1 MASTNPVGEWGSV
14 AYCPICRWWG
24 NHELRAIEI
33 VRYKNLKNVIVDL
46 KRMNIFVGEPGV
58 GKSAILEIFAL
69 WQLFV
74 ARQTLSDDLALRIRK
89 WGELARTRV
98 VYRDS
103 DSSTE
108 LRISDVGKFYL
119 VEYGKDAVAFLP
131 RDKLTILWVNGGEE
145 LLRPRLAYY
154 KFGEPTI
161 ELVKLNYV
169 VPPFGYN
176 MDYLLKHSK
185 KLKDVAK
192 NYGYKGS
199 YDNLP
204 EPIRRY
210 LFYLAIAETNKNASI
225 AIDDMTCL
233 YQPLSKIVAERVADD
248 RDNQYL
254 ISTYDE
260 TVLVP
265 LIEKSPA
272 NDLNVYVVA
281 RDGIKRADPEKILD
295 LSCDVYFNLDRIL
308 LDGQGDG

>member
-1 MASTNPVGEWGSV
+1 MSPEKFCS
-14 AYCPICRWWG
+14 ICRWRG
-24 NHELRAIEI
+24 DHELKQIEI
-33 VRYKNLKNVIVDL
+33 VRYKNLKNVTIDL
-46 KRMNIFVGEPGV
+46 KRFNVLIGEPGV
-58 GKSAILEIFAL
+58 GKSAILETFAL
-69 WQLFV
+69 WQLFI
-74 ARQTLSDDLALRIRK
+74 AKQTLSDDLVLKIKSWA
-89 WGELARTRV
+89 ELAGTRI
-98 VYRDS
+98 VYHDTDNS
-103 DSSTE
+103 LE
-108 LRISDVGKFYL
+108 LKISDVGKYYL
-119 VEYGKDAVAFLP
+119 VQYGKSLEAFLP
-131 RDKLTILWVNGGEE
+131 RDKLNILWVGNYEE
-145 LLRPRLAYY
+145 LIRPRLAYY
-154 KFGEPTI
+154 KFDEPTI
-161 ELVKLNYV
+161 PLVKLDYV

-176 MDYLLKHSK
+176 MDYLLKRNK
-185 KLKDVAK
+185 RLREIAK

-199 YDNLP
+199 YEKMP

-210 LFYLAIAETNKNASI
+210 LFYLAIAETNRNASI